1 MMTERELADAI
12 RRKARSK
19 FEDISEAQLNALA
32 EAALAFGRSM
42 KALDDQN
49 YAEIRANSA
58 ARSGRS
64 KRAIARKLSE
74 KGVERSIVE
83 SVLQDADD
91 LRSAVVYARKKAFG
105 DVLPKIEKLHEA
117 QAKTRDA
124 DAFLGEVLRMPTMVS
139 SAITVV
145 RMAEERAKADPVREP
160 AFQERNWARIEQAER
175 QAQKKID
182 RGIDAALLE
191 LALKRAAKMPA
202 GQRPPVLA
210 AVI

>member
-1 MMTERELADAI
+1 MDEPPKATEDQPTPRMLAWAKNSAAYRLAKRMMTERELADAI

-19 FEDISEAQLNALA
+19 FEDISEAQLNTLA

-105 DVLPKIEKLHEA
+105 PFRRPDVEPDDARWTKEIASFARQGFGFDL
-117 QAKTRDA
+117 AKRVLDLDRD
-124 DAFLGEVLRMPTMVS
+124 E
-139 SAITVV
+139 
-145 RMAEERAKADPVREP
+145 AEEILLRP
-160 AFQERNWARIEQAER
+160 A
-175 QAQKKID
+175 
-182 RGIDAALLE
+182 
-191 LALKRAAKMPA
+191 
-202 GQRPPVLA
+202 
-210 AVI
+210 

>member
-1 MMTERELADAI
+1 MEKNRVDDPPGSWETGTMDDPSNTAEDQPTPRMLAWAKNSAAYRLAKRMMTERELADAI

-42 KALDDQN
+42 KALEDQN

-105 DVLPKIEKLHEA
+105 PFRRPDVEPDDARWTKEIASFARQGFGFDL
-117 QAKTRDA
+117 AKRVLDLDRD
-124 DAFLGEVLRMPTMVS
+124 E
-139 SAITVV
+139 
-145 RMAEERAKADPVREP
+145 AEEILLRP
-160 AFQERNWARIEQAER
+160 A
-175 QAQKKID
+175 
-182 RGIDAALLE
+182 
-191 LALKRAAKMPA
+191 
-202 GQRPPVLA
+202 
-210 AVI
+210 